1 MDKIKNIKDTRLF
14 LDMDG
19 VFCDFEK
26 SAQEKTGKFS
36 RNTDDAAFWP
46 VVMKKEM
53 DEPMTEENNAHFFEQ
68 LDPMPEAKGLWK
80 VVNDFLERSG
90 QVNPIFLTGCPKAP
104 YREFAEKGKEAWVRK
119 HFLETGGEIYT
130 LSVPISF
137 KTESERAEI
146 NETLEN
152 LLRSAKPK
160 DILMI
165 FCRPDQ
171 KQLFNQSGGKV
182 ALLLDDRYKTKAG
195 WDSAGTSIF
204 LHHPSEPTRT
214 NTAAQRTLKSIK
226 AVRNSM
232 ATLKSM
238 RGGARHKA
246 LTKRRKRKQKR
257 RD

>member
-1 MDKIKNIKDTRLF
+1 MDIKNTRLF

-26 SAQEKTGKFS
+26 AAQEKTGKFS

-46 VVMKKEM
+46 VVMKKNM
-53 DEPMTEENNAHFFEQ
+53 DEPMTEENNAHFFET

-80 VVNDFLERSG
+80 EVKGFLERSG
-90 QVNPIFLTGCPKAP
+90 QVNPIFLTGCPKMP

-119 HFLETGGEIYT
+119 HFLETGGEIHT

-137 KTESERAEI
+137 KSETERKEI
-146 NETLEN
+146 NKNLED
-152 LLRSAKPK
+152 LLIDAKPK

-195 WDSAGTSIF
+195 WNSAGTSIF

-238 RGGARHKA
+238 RGGA
-246 LTKRRKRKQKR
+246 KRKGSSRRRQRKQKR